1 MVILKKFFQI
11 IGLCSFIV
19 ISFFYT
25 DKVMHVVRE
34 EDKIMINIRNVRDT
48 LRVEPID
55 AIIDKDMII
64 PGINGKDVDVE
75 KSYKIMKN
83 NGIFRENDIVYHIL
97 QPSVSINNHKDKY
110 VISGNASK
118 RAVSFIFIL
127 DDVRYLDKLRKLLD
141 YKDVIGNYFVDYNFL
156 ISNSTLIKEM
166 SQCEI
171 YYYGN
176 NGKYTPD
183 SLLFA
188 NNLISGISNNHSN
201 LCLVL
206 KKDKNTIDLCNKN
219 SLYTILPGIIVG
231 KSPYMELKNRVKY
244 GDMILFYLNQDTI
257 NELSIVIDYIRG
269 KGIKIVGLSELLS
282 EKNA

>member
-1 MVILKKFFQI
+1 
-11 IGLCSFIV
+11 
-19 ISFFYT
+19 
-25 DKVMHVVRE
+25 MHVVRE
-34 EDKIMINIRNVRDT
+34 EDKIMVNIRSVRDT
-48 LRVEPID
+48 LKVKPVDAVID
-55 AIIDKDMII
+55 RDTIV
-64 PGINGKDVDVE
+64 PGINGRDVDVE

-83 NGIFRENDIVYHIL
+83 NGIFRENDIVYRIL
-97 QPSVSINNHKDKY
+97 QPSVSVNNHKDKY
-110 VISGNASK
+110 IISGNAGK
-118 RAVSFIFIL
+118 RAISFIFIL
-127 DDVRYLDKLRKLLD
+127 DNDRYLDKLSKLLD

-166 SQCEI
+166 SRCEF

-188 NNLISGISNNHSN
+188 NNLISGISNNYSD

-206 KKDKNTIDLCNKN
+206 KKDKNIIDLCSKN
-219 SLYTILPGIIVG
+219 SLYTILPSIVVG
-231 KSPYMELKNRVKY
+231 KNPYMEVKNSVKY
-244 GDMILFYLNQDTI
+244 GDMILFYMNQDTI

-282 EKNA
+282 EENV